1 MVEKNIL
8 DNKYLLINPKMGM
21 AGDMFSA
28 ALMALG
34 VPEKKMIRAMLIAAE
49 YIGTA
54 TIHTERFPHLGNKAL
69 KLKIQLGANS
79 DHLLIDDARNYLHK
93 VLDDLKILTPYR
105 DFALNTLEIL
115 AAAEREAHSNL
126 WLNGELP
133 GLEVVGV
140 ARTPYFKKN
149 GAPYQPFA
157 AADVSKEC
165 CYIEIFDQFL
175 PGLKGLSSFSHLD
188 IISFLHQSK
197 GYSLTVAPPWK
208 DDQGGK
214 KQIGLFASRSPNRPS
229 PLGLTLT
236 KITSIE
242 GNRIYTGQLDL
253 YDGTP
258 IVDIKPHIGSMDE
271 KSHSVGNDGW
281 LQGSDHIRLHKEGIP
296 HRHSEEKTV
305 LHEAQDILID
315 IVGAAYGLQYL
326 GISLRK
332 VLCVM
337 PVAVGG
343 GKIKFSHGL
352 LPVPAPAV
360 AAILKNYRIPN
371 VSGPVESELLTPTGA
386 AILAALEP
394 EWCDGKHIGL
404 DDEWQEVKHGYGMG
418 TKKLELTNV
427 LEVMLIE
434 KN

>member
-1 MVEKNIL
+1 MAEQTINEKQ
-8 DNKYLLINPKMGM
+8 YLLINPKMGM
-21 AGDMFSA
+21 AGDMFSS

-54 TIHTERFPHLGNKAL
+54 TIETERSLHLENSAL

-79 DHLLIDDARNYLHK
+79 DHLMIDDARKYLNK
-93 VLDDLKILTPYR
+93 ILDDLNILTSYR
-105 DFALNTLEIL
+105 DFALKALEIL
-115 AAAEREAHSNL
+115 ANAEREAHSNQ

-140 ARTPYFKKN
+140 ARTPYSEKK
-149 GAPYQPFA
+149 GTPYQPFLEG
-157 AADVSKEC
+157 DVSKES

-175 PGLKGLSSFSHLD
+175 PGLKGLDSFSHLD
-188 IISFLHQSK
+188 VISFLHQSK
-197 GYSLTVAPPWK
+197 GYSLTVVPPWK
-208 DDQGGK
+208 DDQGGE
-214 KQIGLFASRSPNRPS
+214 KQVGLFASRSPNRPS

-236 KITSIE
+236 QILSIE

-253 YDGTP
+253 FDGTP
-258 IVDIKPHIGSMDE
+258 IVDIKPHIGSMDK
-271 KSHSVGNDGW
+271 KSRIGNDGW
-281 LQGSDHIRLHKEGIP
+281 LQGSDHLRLHKEGIP
-296 HRHSEEKTV
+296 HRHNEEKTV

-326 GISLRK
+326 GVSLRN

-343 GKIKFSHGL
+343 GMIKFSHGT

-360 AAILKNYRIPN
+360 AAILKNYKIPS

-386 AILAALEP
+386 AILAALQP
-394 EWCDGKHIGL
+394 EWFNEKRVGL
-404 DDEWQEVKHGYGMG
+404 DNVWKELKYGYGMG
-418 TKKLELTNV
+418 TKKLELPNV
-427 LEVMLIE
+427 LEVVLIE